1 MLSKYY
7 FKNNLYLLTSVNVGD
22 LTDSGAGHLPDIK
35 NRLFTDLHKYPRGYN
50 QANVYRGS
58 IEAGKDGIQYC
69 FDMEVHKMLA
79 AIEWDNL
86 IFDPVRQM
94 LTKIMAYL
102 PVLLGALLIL
112 IVGWIV
118 AKIIRWIVDGLLKAI
133 RFDTLADKAGI
144 SEVLRKGNLK
154 TSAREVISGLVYWLV
169 IIMVLV
175 MVVNALGLPNAS
187 EVLSSLF
194 AYVPKVIAALLVL
207 VVAIFLANFVSGLV
221 QIAAG
226 NANLP
231 KPALL
236 AGISRWAIIIFAV
249 TISLTQLGIA
259 PLLVTAT
266 FNIILGGIV
275 LALALAFGLGGKDAA
290 ARYLEELKQKRSGK

>member
-1 MLSKYY
+1 
-7 FKNNLYLLTSVNVGD
+7 
-22 LTDSGAGHLPDIK
+22 
-35 NRLFTDLHKYPRGYN
+35 
-50 QANVYRGS
+50 
-58 IEAGKDGIQYC
+58 
-69 FDMEVHKMLA
+69 MLA
-79 AIEWDNL
+79 VIEWKNL
-86 IFDPVRQM
+86 IVEPITQM

-102 PVLLGALLIL
+102 PVLLGALVIL

-118 AKIIRWIVDGLLKAI
+118 AKAIKRLFDWLLKLV

-144 SEVLRKGNLK
+144 SEILRKGDLK
-154 TSAREVISGLVYWLV
+154 ISAREVVSNIVYWLI

-175 MVVNALGLPNAS
+175 MTVDALGLPKAS
-187 EVLSSLF
+187 DILASLF

-207 VVAIFLANFVSGLV
+207 IVAMFLASFVSGIV
-221 QIAAG
+221 STAAG

-231 KPALL
+231 KPEIL

-249 TISLTQLGIA
+249 TISLEQLGIA
-259 PLLVTAT
+259 PILVTGT

-290 ARYLEELKQKRSGK
+290 AKYLEELKQKRSGK